1 MACWQSGSHAAGG
14 LAADTEE
21 DRKMLRLA
29 SAVTTIEKQLILN
42 MEVTCMFADREEGG
56 TAKRESEG

>member
-14 LAADTEE
+14 LAV
-21 DRKMLRLA
+21 DRGGQKDAKMT
-29 SAVTTIEKQLILN
+29 SAVTRTEKQFILN

-56 TAKRESEG
+56 STKDESEG